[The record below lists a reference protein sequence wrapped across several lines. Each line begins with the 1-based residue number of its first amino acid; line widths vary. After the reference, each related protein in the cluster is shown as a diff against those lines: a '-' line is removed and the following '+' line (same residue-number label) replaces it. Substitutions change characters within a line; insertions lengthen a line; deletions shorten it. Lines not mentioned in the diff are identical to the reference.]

1 MADEPDE
8 VLELTED
15 QVIEPDT
22 EEETNDTESQEEVVV
37 SFGDEAAPA
46 SEERDSEVLR
56 NLRKQYREVVRER
69 DALKQQTAPKVPDAG
84 PEPTLEACDW
94 DEDKFKSSWREWNAR
109 REAEEATRSE
119 AEKQQAAAR
128 EKFEAKVAIFAEQK
142 QTLPVK
148 DFDDAEAEV
157 LGTLSQVQ
165 QRILIHGAENKAQ
178 LVYALGKHPE
188 KLKALASIQDP
199 IEFAFAAAKLEDKA
213 KMERRKVTTS
223 PESEVRGSA
232 PLSGLTDKTLERLE
246 AEAAKTGNRT
256 KVIAYKRQ
264 LKAKSH

>member
-22 EEETNDTESQEEVVV
+22 EEETSDAESQEEVVV

-109 REAEEATRSE
+109 REAEEATKSE

-264 LKAKSH
+264 LKAKGQ